1 VAIAF
6 IKITAE
12 NYIDESNNSE
22 NYVLAFN
29 G

>member
-1 VAIAF
+1 MAIAF

-12 NYIDESNNSE
+12 NYINKINNSE
-22 NYVLAFN
+22 SYVLAFN